1 MIRLTT
7 LLSEEVPLPMALE
20 VDAAIVE
27 RPLYS
32 VEFTTLTQPSTIRL
46 NLHRNTPKPQQQLQE
61 IKYHT
66 LSLILFPNYSRCLH
80 YNRYVH
86 KYTFIV
92 LHLVF
97 LED

>member
-7 LLSEEVPLPMALE
+7 LLSEEIPLPMALE

-46 NLHRNTPKPQQQLQE
+46 VVMVQSN
-61 IKYHT
+61 
-66 LSLILFPNYSRCLH
+66 C
-80 YNRYVH
+80 
-86 KYTFIV
+86 
-92 LHLVF
+92 
-97 LED
+97 